1 MKIGAICREPTI
13 TAFQSR
19 RSLSRMW
26 AGMWFQVPTANPPRS
41 RVTGYSA
48 ARKARHPGE
57 THGAPHSLS
66 QLACVAVR
74 AARSPLAAGSSL
86 PTIAFRGS
94 SQPHRARCGWRSLLS
109 LPPPNPSL
117 PHHQPSLAQVS
128 RRSPKAAA
136 AMQPPTK
143 GAGPCRRRPRAS
155 RLAGC
160 GRHRRS
166 QERPPACWRCPVC
179 PCGAGSGSRVRQEQ
193 EGPG

>member
-1 MKIGAICREPTI
+1 MTGAACSAISTVAVHRRNPRLVTPGERRPPQTL
-13 TAFQSR
+13 ASR
-19 RSLSRMW
+19 
-26 AGMWFQVPTANPPRS
+26 PTARS
-41 RVTGYSA
+41 S
-48 ARKARHPGE
+48 
-57 THGAPHSLS
+57 
-66 QLACVAVR
+66 CAVR
-74 AARSPLAAGSSL
+74 AHETRNPSPTLGGGEPRALRSSTFRTPARPLPAAGPSL

-179 PCGAGSGSRVRQEQ
+179 PCGAGSGSRGRQEQ